1 MFGLSRSE
9 WRVVA
14 HLSQQSAVSV
24 REIATQADLDKSKV
38 SRAVSRLEGMGYI
51 TKESS
56 CADRRLVVLVL
67 TLGLALILSPF
78 IWAAISIAYRT
89 TMLNRYQATLGM
101 LVASTR
107 LYHLDGRKPDHRT
120 TLLHSITYSATMA
133 MILPQIGSIALML
146 NTPYKQGLN
155 DWLLGTT
162 IVNRYIVS

>member
-1 MFGLSRSE
+1 MRLPDPQDHPEIYEHLIAKRFLA
-9 WRVVA
+9 WVIDVA
-14 HLSQQSAVSV
+14 
-24 REIATQADLDKSKV
+24 
-38 SRAVSRLEGMGYI
+38 I
-51 TKESS
+51 TLTLV
-56 CADRRLVVLVL
+56 LVVLVL